1 MENIPPEKTESKV
14 PSKGLA
20 VASLVCG
27 ILSLAGGGAIL
38 VWLTPIVVVSLADSN
53 LLFFLPLLAVIFGA
67 VPLYQGQGTDW
78 DGKRMAEAGLS
89 TGTVTL
95 LAFLLYYTG
104 MSLTNMGGFM
114 AG

>member
-27 ILSLAGGGAIL
+27 ILSLAGGAIL
-38 VWLTPIVVVSLADSN
+38 VWLTPIVVVSLADGN
-53 LLFFLPLLAVIFGA
+53 LLFVLPLLAVIFGA

-104 MSLTNMGGFM
+104 MALMNMPGFM

>member
-1 MENIPPEKTESKV
+1 MENIPAEKTETKV
-14 PSKGLA
+14 PRKGLA
-20 VASLVCG
+20 VASLACG
-27 ILSLAGGGAIL
+27 ILSLAGGTIL

-53 LLFFLPLLAVIFGA
+53 LLFVLPLLAVVFGA

-95 LAFLLYYTG
+95 LAFLLYYTR
-104 MSLTNMGGFM
+104 MSLMYMPGFMGG
-114 AG
+114 

>member
-1 MENIPPEKTESKV
+1 
-14 PSKGLA
+14 
-20 VASLVCG
+20 VCG
-27 ILSLAGGGAIL
+27 ILSLVSGGAI
-38 VWLTPIVVVSLADSN
+38 IVSLAYLFVSEDILSYFEYAYFYCSVIASLADSN
-53 LLFFLPLLAVIFGA
+53 LLFVLPLWAVIFGA

-78 DGKRMAEAGLS
+78 DGKGMAEAGLS

-104 MSLTNMGGFM
+104 MSFMYMPGLM